1 VWNGEELAV
10 YQFFRYNLPP
20 ENNHGFRHKGDVL
33 KNSVFADIYAVVAR
47 IPAGR
52 VATYGQVA
60 ELAGH
65 SGYARQVGYALSA
78 GNDKTLPWHRV
89 VNGQGRISQRTDGGP
104 GDMIQRL
111 RLEEEGIEFDGQG
124 RIPLKRFQ
132 WMPETW

>member
-1 VWNGEELAV
+1 M
-10 YQFFRYNLPP
+10 
-20 ENNHGFRHKGDVL
+20 
-33 KNSVFADIYAVVAR
+33 FADLYAVVAS

-65 SGYARQVGYALSA
+65 PGYARQVGYALSV
-78 GNDKTLPWHRV
+78 GSDKTLPWHRV